1 MAKHSDPAPPSASLK
16 VIAGE
21 QLVRN
26 AQKKAKSTTAVEM
39 LLKAEQLTPSRNNP
53 LSPHS
58 IAMVTTTSAMET
70 ETSSSLPVQPIN
82 VEQLVKQEPP
92 SDEQLDA
99 VVEFCSEALGRGVLS
114 LLDLRNRLLLKQT
127 TLASECPL
135 HVLSQQSVSDK
146 LLEEGLARCGAME
159 VGQASGKRL
168 FALAHGD
175 PVSPVH
181 PVSLV
186 SRAL

>member
-1 MAKHSDPAPPSASLK
+1 MTKHSDPTPTSAPSASLK
-16 VIAGE
+16 VIPGE

-26 AQKKAKSTTAVEM
+26 AHKRAKSMTAVEM
-39 LLKAEQLTPSRNNP
+39 AAAMQLKAEQLTPSRNNH

-58 IAMVTTTSAMET
+58 IAMDTTAGAMET
-70 ETSSSLPVQPIN
+70 DMSSSLPVQSM
-82 VEQLVKQEPP
+82 EQLVKQEPP

-127 TLASECPL
+127 TLASESPL

-146 LLEEGLARCGAME
+146 LLEEGLTRCRAVE
-159 VGQASGKRL
+159 VGQACGKRL
-168 FALAHGD
+168 FALTHGD

-181 PVSLV
+181 P
-186 SRAL
+186 